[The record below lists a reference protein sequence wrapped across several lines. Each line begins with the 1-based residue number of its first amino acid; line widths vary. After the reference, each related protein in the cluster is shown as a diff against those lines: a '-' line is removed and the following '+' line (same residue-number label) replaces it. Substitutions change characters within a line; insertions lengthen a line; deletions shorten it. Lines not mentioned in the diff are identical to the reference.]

1 MDDLYKTI
9 TTPSIETV
17 FKDRNSK
24 FYGYAFPVNEE
35 TSIKDFL
42 EFLRKK
48 HHTARHFCYARQLGT
63 ESVRFRA
70 NDDGEPSNS
79 AGMPIYGQIQSFEV
93 TNILVVSVR
102 YFGGT
107 KLGVGG
113 LINAYRASARLTL
126 ESSAIEEKTIDE
138 SFQLNFQYD
147 LMSKVLRILKENS
160 ITITRQKLE
169 MDCEIIIA
177 VRKSH
182 IQKIVKIFEPYFTTK
197 SKGTGL
203 GLSIVK
209 KIIEDHN
216 GKIKIDKNKQMAGTT
231 SLIIFENTNV

>member
-9 TTPSIETV
+9 TKPSIETL

-24 FYGYAFPVNEE
+24 FYGYAFPVTDE

-48 HHTARHFCYARQLGT
+48 HHTARHFCYAWQLGT

-70 NDDGEPSNS
+70 NDDGEPNNS
-79 AGMPIYGQIQSFEV
+79 AGMPIYGQIQSFDV

-113 LINAYRASARLTL
+113 LINAYRTSARLTL
-126 ESSAIEEKTIDE
+126 ESSAIEEKTIDD

-160 ITITRQKLE
+160 ITITYQKLE
-169 MDCEIIIA
+169 MDCEMLIA

-182 IQKIVKIFEPYFTTK
+182 TQKVVNFFETLYK
-197 SKGTGL
+197 
-203 GLSIVK
+203 V
-209 KIIEDHN
+209 E
-216 GKIKIDKNKQMAGTT
+216 IKQ
-231 SLIIFENTNV
+231 LNV